1 MDFDIHFHLG
11 APMPDSDSGTRS
23 FTAFLTRAGLKST
36 RQRERIVR
44 AFFAAGR
51 HISAEELYHQIRA
64 QDPSIGLVTVY
75 RTLKLLRQAGLATE
89 RKFGDTYARFD
100 PNPADWT
107 HHHLICTRCGKIQ
120 EFQDAT
126 LRALGAKVAHSQ
138 GFSVTEQRLE
148 LYGVCRDCA
157 RLEGRRTTGGPRAV
171 PGQARPRSAS

>member
-1 MDFDIHFHLG
+1 MT
-11 APMPDSDSGTRS
+11 DSDAGVRGFTEYLARS
-23 FTAFLTRAGLKST
+23 GLKST

-51 HISAEELYHQIRA
+51 HISAEELYHQIRVE
-64 QDPSIGLVTVY
+64 DSSIGLVTVY

-107 HHHLICTRCGKIQ
+107 HHHLICTRCGKIR

-126 LRALGAKVAHSQ
+126 LRTLGGRVAQRQ
-138 GFSVTEQRLE
+138 GFTVTEQRLE
-148 LYGVCRDCA
+148 LYGVCRDCG
-157 RLEGRRTTGGPRAV
+157 RLERRRSKTGSRGAH
-171 PGQARPRSAS
+171 AA

>member
-1 MDFDIHFHLG
+1 MT
-11 APMPDSDSGTRS
+11 DSDSGIRG
-23 FTAFLTRAGLKST
+23 FTDFLTRAGLKST

-64 QDPSIGLVTVY
+64 QDSSIGLVTVY

-107 HHHLICTRCGKIQ
+107 HHHLICTRCGKIR
-120 EFQDAT
+120 EFQDRT
-126 LRALGAKVAHSQ
+126 LRDFGAKIARSQ
-138 GFSVTEQRLE
+138 GFTVTEQRLE
-148 LYGVCRDCA
+148 LYGICRDCA
-157 RLEGRRTTGGPRAV
+157 RLDGRRAAG
-171 PGQARPRSAS
+171 RPRSAPRPAQTRNAL

>member
-1 MDFDIHFHLG
+1 MT
-11 APMPDSDSGTRS
+11 DSDSGVRN
-23 FTAFLTRAGLKST
+23 FTDFLSRAGLKST

-64 QDPSIGLVTVY
+64 QEPSIGLVTVY
-75 RTLKLLRQAGLATE
+75 RTLKLLRQAGMATE

-107 HHHLICTRCGKIQ
+107 HHHLICTRCGKIR

-126 LRALGAKVAHSQ
+126 LRDRGATGARSHGVTVSQ
-138 GFSVTEQRLE
+138 QR
-148 LYGVCRDCA
+148 
-157 RLEGRRTTGGPRAV
+157 
-171 PGQARPRSAS
+171 QAR